1 MSFGFGPNNPSN
13 NSGDNSGDNS
23 SNNSGDNSENNPNN
37 DPSNIPNNNPNN
49 NPSDASNSGGQPD
62 FEKMLRQFTQ
72 QFGEQF
78 TQLGQQF
85 GQQFG
90 QLGQQFGFAGTNL
103 APGAATQLISTET
116 VRKIAREVSGDGQPV
131 GSATQNEMKE
141 AIDIANLWL
150 DPEIIFPA
158 SLTNSNPAWSLRDW
172 IDNSLI
178 GWQKMF
184 EPLAEGMAEAL
195 AKVISGPNP
204 QLPLHPINQISDP
217 NQQNVMQ
224 QMLTNILK
232 SFMGSLIAT
241 QLGQSVGQ
249 LAKSVTGSHDVAIPL
264 FAAPNS
270 HLIAQNVKAWG
281 EGLGIPDKEVAI
293 YLALREVSAARLFA
307 HNPWLT
313 NYIRDAIT
321 TYGRGIRIDVESIQR
336 QAEEAMSS
344 GNFDFNNPQ
353 SFTIALNNGL
363 FTPEQTPAQEMAL
376 LKLETI
382 LALIEG
388 WIDHVISQVA
398 KDRIPTF
405 NALIENS
412 RRKRATNSPIAQLF
426 ATLLGLE
433 ISPRKAREAAFF
445 WHEVKKLRQNT
456 GRDQRWEDP
465 AFLPTPINA
474 KTNIFE
480 DVEVFLNSTTVP
492 DDLSGLK

>member
-1 MSFGFGPNNPSN
+1 MSFGFGPNNGGDDSNEPS
-13 NSGDNSGDNS
+13 
-23 SNNSGDNSENNPNN
+23 
-37 DPSNIPNNNPNN
+37 
-49 NPSDASNSGGQPD
+49 GQPD
-62 FEKMLRQFTQ
+62 FEKMLRNFT
-72 QFGEQF
+72 
-78 TQLGQQF
+78 QQF
-85 GQQFG
+85 GQQFS
-90 QLGQQFGFAGTNL
+90 QEFGLTGANL
-103 APGAATQLISTET
+103 APGQAGAQLISTET
-116 VRKIAREVSGDGQPV
+116 VRKIAREVSGDGLPIGTNQ
-131 GSATQNEMKE
+131 QKEMKD
-141 AIDIANLWL
+141 AIDLANLWL

-158 SLTNSNPAWSLRDW
+158 SLSNSNPAWNMRDW
-172 IDNSLI
+172 IENSLI

-204 QLPLHPINQISDP
+204 QLPLQTNIPVDP
-217 NQQNVMQ
+217 NQQNVMR

-249 LAKSVTGSHDVAIPL
+249 LAKTLTGSHDVAIPL
-264 FAAPNS
+264 FPAPTS
-270 HLIAQNVKAWG
+270 HLIPQNVNTWG
-281 EGLGIPDKEVAI
+281 DGLGLPEQEIQI

-307 HNPWLT
+307 HNPWLS

-321 TYGRGIRIDVESIQR
+321 AYGNGIRIDVESIQR

-363 FTPEQTPAQEMAL
+363 FTPEQSPTQEIAL

-388 WIDHVISQVA
+388 WIDHVVSQVA
-398 KDRIPTF
+398 KDRIPSF

-412 RRKRATNSPIAQLF
+412 RRKRATNSPVSQLF

-433 ISPRKAREAAFF
+433 ISPRKSREAAFF
-445 WHEVKKLRQNT
+445 WHEVKKLRGNT

-465 AFLPTPINA
+465 AFLPTPVNT

-480 DVEVFLNSTTVP
+480 DVESFLNSTTVP
-492 DDLSGLK
+492 DDLSGLH

>member
-1 MSFGFGPNNPSN
+1 MSFGFGPNNG
-13 NSGDNSGDNS
+13 GDDEPRDDS
-23 SNNSGDNSENNPNN
+23 N
-37 DPSNIPNNNPNN
+37 DPSKNEPN
-49 NPSDASNSGGQPD
+49 GQPD
-62 FEKMLRQFTQ
+62 FEKMLRNFTQ
-72 QFGEQF
+72 QFSQQF
-78 TQLGQQF
+78 SQQFGNQF

-90 QLGQQFGFAGTNL
+90 LASTNL
-103 APGAATQLISTET
+103 APGQAGAQLIATET
-116 VRKIAREVSGDGQPV
+116 VRKIAREVCGDGSPIGTNQ
-131 GSATQNEMKE
+131 QKDMKE

-158 SLTNSNPAWSLRDW
+158 SLTNSNPAWNMRDW
-172 IDNSLI
+172 IENSLI

-204 QLPLHPINQISDP
+204 QLPLQAINPANINNPNIDP

-241 QLGQSVGQ
+241 QLGQSIGQ
-249 LAKSVTGSHDVAIPL
+249 LAKTLTGSHDVAIPL
-264 FAAPNS
+264 FPAPTS
-270 HLIAQNVKAWG
+270 HLLAQNVQNWG
-281 EGLGIPDKEVAI
+281 DGLGLPEKEIQI

-307 HNPWLT
+307 HNPWLS

-321 TYGRGIRIDVESIQR
+321 TYGNGIRIDVESIQR

-363 FTPEQTPAQEMAL
+363 FTPEQTAAQEIAL

-388 WIDHVISQVA
+388 WIDHVVSQVA
-398 KDRIPTF
+398 KDRIPSF
-405 NALIENS
+405 SALIENS
-412 RRKRATNSPIAQLF
+412 RRKRATNSPVSQLF

-445 WHEVKKLRQNT
+445 WHEVKKLRGNS

-465 AFLPTPINA
+465 AFLPSPVNN

-480 DVEVFLNSTTVP
+480 DVESFLNSTTVP
-492 DDLSGLK
+492 DDLSGLN

>member
-23 SNNSGDNSENNPNN
+23 GNNSGDNSENNPNN

-90 QLGQQFGFAGTNL
+90 QLGQQFGFTGSNL

-184 EPLAEGMAEAL
+184 EPLAEEIG
-195 AKVISGPNP
+195 
-204 QLPLHPINQISDP
+204 
-217 NQQNVMQ
+217 
-224 QMLTNILK
+224 
-232 SFMGSLIAT
+232 
-241 QLGQSVGQ
+241 
-249 LAKSVTGSHDVAIPL
+249 
-264 FAAPNS
+264 
-270 HLIAQNVKAWG
+270 
-281 EGLGIPDKEVAI
+281 
-293 YLALREVSAARLFA
+293 RA
-307 HNPWLT
+307 H
-313 NYIRDAIT
+313 
-321 TYGRGIRIDVESIQR
+321 V
-336 QAEEAMSS
+336 
-344 GNFDFNNPQ
+344 
-353 SFTIALNNGL
+353 
-363 FTPEQTPAQEMAL
+363 
-376 LKLETI
+376 
-382 LALIEG
+382 
-388 WIDHVISQVA
+388 
-398 KDRIPTF
+398 
-405 NALIENS
+405 
-412 RRKRATNSPIAQLF
+412 
-426 ATLLGLE
+426 
-433 ISPRKAREAAFF
+433 
-445 WHEVKKLRQNT
+445 
-456 GRDQRWEDP
+456 
-465 AFLPTPINA
+465 
-474 KTNIFE
+474 
-480 DVEVFLNSTTVP
+480 
-492 DDLSGLK
+492 